1 MLTPLPADEWD
12 DAARDALASVVPP
25 ERRVADGVGNALG
38 VLVRHPQ
45 LAGRFLQFNDY
56 LQRDST
62 LPDRTRELVILR
74 TACLAGCVY
83 EWEHHTAMGLLVGLT
98 EDDVAAVRSGSS
110 ADDFDQVVLD
120 AVDELVTG
128 TQLSPETWA
137 RLGERLDDR
146 QRMDLMFTVGGYVTL
161 AMALNTFEVPL
172 EDGAGDPEF
181 YAPVGAAQ

>member
-1 MLTPLPADEWD
+1 
-12 DAARDALASVVPP
+12 
-25 ERRVADGVGNALG
+25 
-38 VLVRHPQ
+38 
-45 LAGRFLQFNDY
+45 
-56 LQRDST
+56 
-62 LPDRTRELVILR
+62 
-74 TACLAGCVY
+74 
-83 EWEHHTAMGLLVGLT
+83 
-98 EDDVAAVRSGSS
+98 VRSGSS

-137 RLGERLDDR
+137 RLGERLEDR

-181 YAPVGAAQ
+181 YTPVGAAQ